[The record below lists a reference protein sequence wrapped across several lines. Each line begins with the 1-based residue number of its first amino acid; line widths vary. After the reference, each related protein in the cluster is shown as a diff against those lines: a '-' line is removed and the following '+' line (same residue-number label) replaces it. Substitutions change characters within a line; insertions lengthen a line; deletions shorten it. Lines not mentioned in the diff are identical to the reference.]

1 MPINKGYSISDTSN
15 TFRVEN
21 TALHLELN
29 NRVNIDNES
38 KQSTQLN
45 QSFNNDNPQS
55 FVNMQHRNIRPSSIS
70 EVDKNENNNSSEH
83 NKMRHSKTKESPS
96 KNAKLQLP

>member
-45 QSFNNDNPQS
+45 QSFNNDNP
-55 FVNMQHRNIRPSSIS
+55 
-70 EVDKNENNNSSEH
+70 
-83 NKMRHSKTKESPS
+83 
-96 KNAKLQLP
+96 